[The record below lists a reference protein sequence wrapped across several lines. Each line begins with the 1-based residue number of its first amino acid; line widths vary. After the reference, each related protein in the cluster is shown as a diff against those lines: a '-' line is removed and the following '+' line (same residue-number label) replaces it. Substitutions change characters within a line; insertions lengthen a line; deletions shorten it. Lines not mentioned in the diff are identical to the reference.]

1 MPCFYKISEKKGR
14 QGSAKE
20 ISYSCLIQYAH
31 HSDTWSF
38 FVVLGDI
45 RFNYN
50 MLLKQVVDRY
60 KRSNYEHYNI
70 LYSNIL
76 FKLGNINTT
85 YCTLFDRQ

>member
-1 MPCFYKISEKKGR
+1 MTCFYKISEKKGR
-14 QGSAKE
+14 QGSAKG

-50 MLLKQVVDRY
+50 M
-60 KRSNYEHYNI
+60 
-70 LYSNIL
+70 
-76 FKLGNINTT
+76 
-85 YCTLFDRQ
+85 